1 MALAR
6 GYFRHRDGILKV
18 APTLTLTRQPRQ
30 PKAAKENNRRS
41 LTPLDQAFA
50 RAAALESQGQSVEAC
65 RIYRDILR
73 DDPTNGE
80 ALQAVSTILNDVIAL
95 YDKGAFEDLVR
106 EGNALKEILPNSAA
120 LWNAV
125 AAADQALG
133 NFAEAADCFQK
144 AVDLKPGDPS
154 SQNNLGVALDELGKN
169 MRAERA
175 FHGALITEPAY
186 ADPYINLANGL
197 KDRGRIPDAIRLYER
212 ALVLDPDNAPARAA
226 KLYQQARICDFSWW
240 DEFRSARGT
249 LGLKGGKVPPFSLLS
264 LTDDPEAQKVRA
276 GKWAEGFRAVPY
288 PGAGFRQGP
297 DRKIRVGYI
306 GADFNEHPVARLLAR
321 VLELHDRDRFE
332 ILAYSYGPDRRD
344 EMRTRIMNAV
354 DTFRDVRELGDEA
367 IAGQAREDALDIAI
381 DLMGYTALSRT
392 GILARR
398 CAPIQISYL
407 GYPGTMAAPF
417 IDYLVADRTLIPDTS
432 RAAYTE
438 NILYLPD
445 QCQPQDDQL
454 EIGPAPSRAELGL
467 PEEAFVFCAINNS
480 YKISP
485 EVLDVWVGLLRQIEN
500 GVLWL
505 LASNPW
511 VEANLRAGIARLG
524 GPQERVVF
532 AQPTSH
538 ARYLAQ
544 FQLADLYLDT
554 FSYNAGATA
563 GNALWAGLPV
573 LTRIGKSYPARMAA
587 SLLIALGMPELITQS
602 AEEYA
607 ALALNLARDS
617 ERLGETKR
625 KLEQQK
631 TTSPLFDSGR
641 YTRQFEALLSRA
653 HDLRLSG
660 RPPEDLGL
668 S

>member
-1 MALAR
+1 M
-6 GYFRHRDGILKV
+6 
-18 APTLTLTRQPRQ
+18 
-30 PKAAKENNRRS
+30 S
-41 LTPLDQAFA
+41 LPPLDQAFA

-80 ALQAVSTILNDVIAL
+80 ALRAVSRLLNNVIAL
-95 YDKGAFEDLVR
+95 YDNSAFEDLVR
-106 EGNALKEILPNSAA
+106 QGNALKDILPNSAA

-125 AAADQALG
+125 AAAYQALG
-133 NFAEAADCFQK
+133 NFAEASKGFRK
-144 AVDLKPGDPS
+144 AVDLKPEVPS
-154 SQNNLGVALDELGKN
+154 SQNNLGVALDELGEN
-169 MRAERA
+169 TGAARA
-175 FHGALITEPAY
+175 FQRAQTLQPDY
-186 ADPYINLANGL
+186 ADPYINLANSL
-197 KDRGRIPDAIRLYER
+197 KDDAQIPAAIRLYER
-212 ALVLDPDNAPARAA
+212 ALVLEPDNAPARAA
-226 KLYQQARICDFSWW
+226 KLYRQAQICDFFWQR
-240 DEFRSARGT
+240 EFQTVRDSLARNS
-249 LGLKGGKVPPFSLLS
+249 GKVPPFSLLFAD
-264 LTDDPEAQKVRA
+264 DDPEAQKIRA
-276 GKWAEGFRAVPY
+276 RNWAVGLRTVSY
-288 PGAGFRQGP
+288 PATDFHRHPG
-297 DRKIRVGYI
+297 DKIRVGFI

-344 EMRTRIMNAV
+344 EMRTRIVNAV
-354 DTFRDVRELGDEA
+354 DTFRDVRELDDGA
-367 IAGQAREDALDIAI
+367 ITGQAREDALDIAI

-587 SLLIALGMPELITQS
+587 SLLNALGMPELITQS